1 MSHLS
6 SQPIR
11 FYCAS
16 GDPARSGRGRASA
29 PGGAAF
35 SVKSKEAG
43 TGICKIGTT
52 KKLIFSDENKILL
65 SCYLQTSDI
74 KFPPPLLDEETIPH
88 GQRHVNPLSGGQPA
102 ACMRRGLIS
111 GEGGNLYAIS
121 DAKPSQ
127 PFSRPEAAHLVWLTL
142 PPSWKRAM

>member
-1 MSHLS
+1 MTKYHHLMERLFRTNEDN
-6 SQPIR
+6 ICH
-11 FYCAS
+11 FDKLNVY
-16 GDPARSGRGRASA
+16 RA
-29 PGGAAF
+29 F
-35 SVKSKEAG
+35 INTKSKR
-43 TGICKIGTT
+43 
-52 KKLIFSDENKILL
+52 D
-65 SCYLQTSDI
+65 
-74 KFPPPLLDEETIPH
+74 
-88 GQRHVNPLSGGQPA
+88 SGGQPA